1 MFSTSASLCFSLM
14 WRRTLVA
21 RVNPFGQKG
30 HFDLSSIGT
39 CCTLD
44 GISSIVSC
52 SEDKE
57 EGKECEEGLGDEDDE
72 EADNAFVPD
81 WLAPPEVSLT
91 SDPDIIFEPPDPNLT
106 ANTLE
111 EENVQEVNC
120 I

>member
-1 MFSTSASLCFSLM
+1 MFSTSAFLCFSLM

-30 HFDLSSIGT
+30 HFDL
-39 CCTLD
+39 
-44 GISSIVSC
+44 SC

-91 SDPDIIFEPPDPNLT
+91 SDSDIIFEPPDPNLT